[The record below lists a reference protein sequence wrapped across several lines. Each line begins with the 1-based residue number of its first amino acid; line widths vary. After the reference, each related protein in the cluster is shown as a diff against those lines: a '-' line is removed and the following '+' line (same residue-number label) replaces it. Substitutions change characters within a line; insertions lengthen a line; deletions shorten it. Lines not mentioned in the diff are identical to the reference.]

1 MRRTALSAVVVALL
15 GIGAYG
21 VFDKEN
27 PQPRAVQA
35 QEAQEDIQEAEVSIQ
50 PLDEGAALLQD
61 EENTIGIYETFGNS
75 VVAINV
81 SVAGEV
87 VNPFE
92 EFQDQL
98 PPGFELPP
106 QFQQPQGEDGDE
118 PRQQGTGSG
127 FVVDEAGYIA
137 TNYHVIEGA
146 LQENSLEP
154 QESAELTVVF
164 PGSDEEFPVSVVGV
178 NALYDL
184 ALLQLNNPEDL
195 PENAQPLALADSN
208 ALRVGQKTIAIG
220 NPFGLASTVTTGIVS
235 ATNRE
240 TPFPSIGGIGVP
252 MVQTDAAINPG
263 NSGGPLLNSSGEVI
277 GINTAIIPSG
287 NGITEQRGSL
297 GIGFAMPSNVLTEN
311 LDSLRNGEYIGNV
324 QSRPRIGISA
334 VSIDDPDFGF
344 TDEQIEQFGIPEGVV
359 VIDLASNGPAD
370 RAGIQ
375 ASVDDRRRAIPDTA
389 DVILSVDGT
398 PVTTISE
405 LQNIVLR
412 KGEGDVVQLR
422 VWRNGEERDV
432 EVTLEVVEETA
443 QR

>member
-1 MRRTALSAVVVALL
+1 MRRVALSAVVVALL
-15 GIGAYG
+15 GLGAYG
-21 VFDKEN
+21 VFDKQN
-27 PQPRAVQA
+27 PQPQAVQA
-35 QEAQEDIQEAEVSIQ
+35 QEAQEEIQEAEVSVQ
-50 PLDEGAALLQD
+50 PLDENAALLQD

-92 EFQDQL
+92 DFQDQL

-106 QFQQPQGEDGDE
+106 QFQQPQGEDGEE

-127 FVVDEAGYIA
+127 FVVDEEGYIA
-137 TNYHVIEGA
+137 TNFHVIEAA

-164 PGSDEEFPVSVVGV
+164 PGSDEELPVSVVGV

-184 ALLQLNNPEDL
+184 ALLQLDNPEDL

-240 TPFPSIGGIGVP
+240 TPFDSIGGIRVP

-287 NGITEQRGSL
+287 NGITQERGSL
-297 GIGFAMPSNVLTEN
+297 GIGFAMPSNLLRDN
-311 LDSLRNGEYIGNV
+311 LDALRNGEYVGDLL
-324 QSRPRIGISA
+324 SRPRIGLNITTRDDTFSA
-334 VSIDDPDFGF
+334 
-344 TDEQIEQFGIPEGVV
+344 EEIEQFNIPEGVV
-359 VIDLASNGPAD
+359 VARVAPGGPGD
-370 RAGIQ
+370 NAGLQ
-375 ASVDDRRRAIPDTA
+375 AALDENNDTLPEEG
-389 DVILSVDGT
+389 DIILEVDGT
-398 PVTTISE
+398 RVTDPGE
-405 LQNIVLR
+405 LQNLILG
-412 KGEGDVVQLR
+412 KGEGDIVNLR

-432 EVTLEVVEETA
+432 EVTLEVVEA